1 MIILKGEKMNC
12 PVCGKELYQGS
23 KDIYQEKNNENLF
36 ACFYRKCPVSSLGY
50 LDKSNFMEPRDFTIA
65 NCIMIFK
72 RDICDGKSDLKQS
85 LKIMKDYPNYE
96 KYGCI
101 DCRWTGIPLIT
112 KYVRYLYADRIP
124 RYIYECPVCFST
136 RIINLKTGKF
146 INMHLAKFQYQYN
159 KIIIFLKKAI
169 KRILSHIKKG

>member
-1 MIILKGEKMNC
+1 MNC

-36 ACFYRKCPVSSLGY
+36 AC
-50 LDKSNFMEPRDFTIA
+50 A

-146 INMHLAKFQYQYN
+146 INKHWAKYQYYYN
-159 KIIIFLKKAI
+159 KITIFLQKAI
-169 KRILSHIKKG
+169 KRILSHFKKGLNDKQWFYTNQ

>member
-12 PVCGKELYQGS
+12 PICNQELYREHHN
-23 KDIYQEKNNENLF
+23 KYLF
-36 ACFYRKCPVSSLGY
+36 ACIYRNCPMSGLGY
-50 LDKSNFMEPRDFTIA
+50 LHRNNFLQTRDFTIA

-146 INMHLAKFQYQYN
+146 INKHWAKYQYYYN
-159 KIIIFLKKAI
+159 KITIFLQKAI
-169 KRILSHIKKG
+169 KRILSHFKKG